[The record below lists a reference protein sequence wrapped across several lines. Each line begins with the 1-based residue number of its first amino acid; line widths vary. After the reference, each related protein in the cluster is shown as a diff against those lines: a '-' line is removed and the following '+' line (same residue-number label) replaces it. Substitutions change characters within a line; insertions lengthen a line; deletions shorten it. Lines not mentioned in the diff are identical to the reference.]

1 MEIVLIV
8 AVAENGV
15 IGRDNAIPWR
25 LKSDQQRL
33 KAITLNKPVV
43 MGRKTFESLRRPL
56 PGRTN
61 IVVTRDPG
69 FRADGAVV
77 THSFDDASAVATGDA
92 LRRFATEIAV
102 IGGAEIYAQW
112 MASARPPGNHRSARP
127 ARWRHAF
134 PGRRSNRLGRGGAGA
149 ESGRSRRQCR
159 FLLCDISSAQSALTA
174 LTNVCI
180 DNYGVRHSCFER

>member
-1 MEIVLIV
+1 MEIVLV
-8 AVAENGV
+8 AAVAENGV

-61 IVVTRDPG
+61 IVVTRDPNY
-69 FRADGAVV
+69 RAPGAVV
-77 THSFDDASAVATGDA
+77 TTSFENARAVAYGDA

-102 IGGAEIYAQW
+102 IGGAEVYAQW
-112 MASARPPGNHRSARP
+112 MAMATRLEITEVHARPEGDTHFASIDAAAWEEVARVRNPAGPDDSADFSYVTFR
-127 ARWRHAF
+127 
-134 PGRRSNRLGRGGAGA
+134 
-149 ESGRSRRQCR
+149 RRQQR
-159 FLLCDISSAQSALTA
+159 
-174 LTNVCI
+174 
-180 DNYGVRHSCFER
+180 